1 MAVFHALALLAQL
14 LTSDWR
20 TVAPGIEYREFR
32 RNGMHAH
39 VVRVDLRNR
48 RVRVAATNERDK
60 GIVLSEFARRYG
72 AIVAIN
78 GDYFDETMRVVG
90 HARGSRGTWKNRFG
104 TRNQPVIGFGRRHAA
119 IVRPESRASNLPRWM
134 KAAVSGWPI
143 VVETCEPLTSSQLPG
158 SDSFTRAP
166 HPRTAVGLS
175 RDGRILHLV
184 VADGRREDVPGLT
197 LEELGRFMNSELS
210 VCSAL
215 NLDGG
220 GSTEMIVD
228 GKIVNR
234 PSDGSERRV
243 ANHLGV
249 VTTFDRQP

>member
-1 MAVFHALALLAQL
+1 MTLFHVAALLAQL
-14 LTSDWR
+14 LSTEWR

-32 RNGMHAH
+32 QNGMHAH
-39 VVRVDLRNR
+39 VVRVDLRQR
-48 RVRVAATNERDK
+48 SLRLVATNERDK
-60 GIVLSEFARRYG
+60 GMVLSEFARRYG
-72 AIVAIN
+72 AIVAVN
-78 GDYFDETMRVVG
+78 GDYFDESMRVVG
-90 HARGSRGTWKNRFG
+90 HARGSRGSWKNRSG
-104 TRNQPVIGFGRRHAA
+104 SRNQPVIGFGRRRAA
-119 IVRPESRASNLPRWM
+119 IVRPVSRTSSLPRWM
-134 KAAVSGWPI
+134 KAAVSGWPM
-143 VVETCEPLTSSQLPG
+143 VVENCEPLTATQLPG

-175 RDGRILHLV
+175 RDRRTLHLV
-184 VADGRREDVPGLT
+184 VADGRREEVPGLT
-197 LEELGRFMNSELS
+197 LEELGVFMRSELA
-210 VCSAL
+210 VCSGL

-234 PSDGSERRV
+234 PSDGAERRV